1 VITPTAA
8 QRSAIAA
15 PMGPVLVVAGP
26 GAGKTFCLIE
36 RIRFLVTEGAVLP
49 ERVCAVT
56 FTNKAAEEIS
66 ARLHGALGEA
76 AERVTRGTLH
86 ALCADVLRAHGGAVD
101 IPRGFGVADD
111 AYQRLLLRRLGVRGR
126 QRMREALDAFTRAR
140 LRGSAVHAREA
151 DLLERYR
158 TQLRRRDLLDFD
170 DLIVETV
177 RLLELPD
184 DAAAAAVARRWDCVL
199 VDEFQDLDPAQYRII
214 AALGSG
220 HRNVFAVGDDE
231 QSIFSWRGAD
241 PTVLA
246 RFQRDFGVERPIVLD
261 RNRRCARPIFE
272 RARQLIQVEPS
283 LFTKDLV
290 ADRESPFPVAAVA
303 LPDDRA
309 EAVFLIRDLLADH
322 AAAGLPWG
330 DYAVLY
336 RTHEIGH
343 ALEGALLE
351 GGIPCRLARGRA
363 LQDDPIA
370 GHVIA
375 ALRLMRHPDDPVLV
389 EAFAELVLPEDLL
402 TRVRVHARSTRVPLL
417 EAVRAVAG
425 SLVRG
430 SADARRLWRLLYQ
443 VEGLDAQF
451 RTHHTLPALV
461 EGLLSQRIGPYTNV
475 LEEREDELGD
485 PAGQPDAVALAGAL
499 AGALHGRGRVV
510 IVSQGPVRVGLRG
523 LLLAAGLTRV
533 AYDGAAGTEA
543 GADVS
548 LDADPVTV
556 FKSLQLVHCR
566 DLAHQFDDFVAFDL
580 ETTGRDPRD
589 CEIVEVGAVRVRGG
603 AVVDRFHRL
612 VRPAVPVSEG
622 ASAVHGYTDADLA
635 NAPPFAEV
643 WPAFRAF
650 VGGDLLVAHNAFE
663 FDLPVLRRLATLHGG
678 TDDIVVYDSLILA
691 RALVAGRASLEALA
705 ERFAVPLPR
714 AHHALDDAEALA
726 GVFVALTRLQ
736 LARTRKTALAHLLDF
751 VGLSLALGPGPVSD
765 EAELLREVS
774 RTHALGPYSDCLGF
788 YEAERR
794 RLHAPDL
801 PDLDVVIDRLGGQAL
816 LERLRTTRTAEQRYP
831 EAYARLMRLVG
842 ESTAADL
849 GDAVDRLLET
859 VALSTSREAE
869 IDPARVNLLTLHA
882 TKGLEFSRVYVVG
895 VEDHQLPGWG
905 AMAYGRT
912 DEIREARRLL
922 YVGMT
927 RARDRLVL
935 TRVATRR
942 GREAGGNRFLD
953 EMGLAPRSI
962 DEEMQTAGPG
972 TATDA

>member
-1 VITPTAA
+1 
-8 QRSAIAA
+8 
-15 PMGPVLVVAGP
+15 MGPVLVVAGP

-36 RIRFLVTEGAVLP
+36 RIRYLVTQGEMAP
-49 ERVCAVT
+49 ERLCAVT

-66 ARLHGALGEA
+66 GRLRGALGDA

-86 ALCADVLRAHGGAVD
+86 ALCADVLRAHGGAVG

-111 AYQRLLLRRLGVRGR
+111 AYQHLLLRRLGVRGR
-126 QRMREALDAFTRAR
+126 QRMHEVFAAFARAR
-140 LRGSAVHAREA
+140 LRGAAIPAREA
-151 DLLERYR
+151 DLLTRYR
-158 TQLRRRDLLDFD
+158 AQLRRRELLDFD
-170 DLIVETV
+170 DLIAETV
-177 RLLELPD
+177 RLLDVPGG
-184 DAAAAAVARRWDCVL
+184 AAASAVASRWDYVL
-199 VDEFQDLDPAQYRII
+199 VDEFQDLDPAQYHVI
-214 AALGSG
+214 AALAAG

-241 PTVLA
+241 PTVIT
-246 RFQRDFGVERPIVLD
+246 RFQRDFGITRPLILD
-261 RNRRCARPIFE
+261 RNRRCARPIFD
-272 RARQLIQVEPS
+272 RARRLIQVEPS

-290 ADRESPFPVAAVA
+290 ADRESPFPVMAVA

-309 EAVFLIRDLLADH
+309 EAEFLIRDLTADH
-322 AAAGLPWG
+322 ATSGLPWG
-330 DYAVLY
+330 EYAVLY

-375 ALRLMRHPDDPVLV
+375 ALRLMRRRDDPVLI

-402 TRVRVHARSTRVPLL
+402 ARVRVQARTARTPLL
-417 EAVRAVAG
+417 DAVRAVAT

-443 VEGLDAQF
+443 VEGFDAQV
-451 RTHHTLPALV
+451 RAHQTVRALV

-475 LEEREDELGD
+475 LEEREDDLTD
-485 PAGQPDAVALAGAL
+485 PAGDRATVALAVALG
-499 AGALHGRGRVV
+499 GALHGRGRVV
-510 IVSQGPVRVGLRG
+510 VAAQGAARVGLRG
-523 LLLAAGLTRV
+523 LLLAAGMTRV
-533 AYDGAAGTEA
+533 GYDGAADGDG
-543 GADVS
+543 GADVRVE
-548 LDADPVTV
+548 ADPVAL
-556 FKSLQLVHCR
+556 FKALQLVHCR

-580 ETTGRDPRD
+580 ETTDRDPQS
-589 CEIVEVGAVRVRGG
+589 CEIVEIGAVRVRGG
-603 AVVDRFHRL
+603 AIVDRFHRL
-612 VRPAVPVSEG
+612 VRPTVAVTEG
-622 ASAVHGYTDADLA
+622 AAAVHGYTEVDLA
-635 NAPPFAEV
+635 GAPPFGDV

-650 VGGDLLVAHNAFE
+650 VGNDLLVAHNAFE
-663 FDLPVLRRLATLHGG
+663 FDLPVLRRLATPHGG
-678 TDDIVVYDSLILA
+678 ADDLVVYDSLILA

-726 GVFVALTRLQ
+726 GVFGTLTRLQ

-751 VGLSLALGPGPVSD
+751 VGLSLALGSGPASD

-774 RTHALGPYSDCLGF
+774 RAYALGPYSDCLAF
-788 YEAERR
+788 YQAERR
-794 RLHAPDL
+794 RLDAPDL
-801 PDLDVVIDRLGGQAL
+801 PDLEVVIDRLGGQAL
-816 LERLRTTRTAEQRYP
+816 LERLRASRTAEQRYP

-842 ESTAADL
+842 ESTGGSL
-849 GDAVDRLLET
+849 GEELDRLLEK
-859 VALSTSREAE
+859 VALSTSREADV
-869 IDPARVNLLTLHA
+869 DPARVNLLTLHA

-895 VEDHQLPGWG
+895 AEDHQLPGWG
-905 AMAYGRT
+905 AIAYGRV

-942 GREAGGNRFLD
+942 GKDAGGNRFLD
-953 EMGLAPRSI
+953 EMGLAPQPV
-962 DEEMQTAGPG
+962 DNEGVPMPDPDPATA
-972 TATDA
+972 A

>member
-1 VITPTAA
+1 VSTPTPA
-8 QRSAIAA
+8 QRSAITA
-15 PMGPVLVVAGP
+15 PLGPVLVVAGP

-36 RIRFLVTEGAVLP
+36 RIRHLVM
-49 ERVCAVT
+49 ERGMAPQRLCAVT

-66 ARLHGALGEA
+66 ARLRGALGEA
-76 AERVTRGTLH
+76 ADRVTRGTLH
-86 ALCADVLRAHGGAVD
+86 ALCADLLRAHGGAID

-111 AYQRLLLRRLGVRGR
+111 VYQRLLLRRLGVRGR
-126 QRMREALDAFTRAR
+126 QRMREAIEAFTRAR

-151 DLLERYR
+151 DLLGRYR
-158 TQLRRRDLLDFD
+158 AQLRRRELLDFD
-170 DLIVETV
+170 DLIAETA

-184 DAAAAAVARRWDCVL
+184 GVAAGAVARRWDCVL

-214 AALGSG
+214 AALGAA

-241 PTVLA
+241 PTVLE
-246 RFQRDFGVERPIVLD
+246 RFRRDFGIDRPIVLD

-272 RARQLIQVEPS
+272 RARRLIQVEPS
-283 LFTKDLV
+283 LFTKDLA
-290 ADRESPFPVAAVA
+290 ADRESPFPVVA
-303 LPDDRA
+303 MALADERA
-309 EAVFLIRDLLADH
+309 EAEFLIRDLRADH
-322 AAAGLPWG
+322 AAYGLPWG
-330 DYAVLY
+330 EYAVLY
-336 RTHEIGH
+336 RTHDIGH
-343 ALEGALLE
+343 VLEGALLE
-351 GGIPCRLARGRA
+351 GGIPCKLARGRA
-363 LQDDPIA
+363 LQDDPVA

-375 ALRLMRHPDDPVLV
+375 ALRLMRRPDDPVLV

-402 TRVRVHARSTRVPLL
+402 TRVRAHARSTRLAPLA
-417 EAVRAVAG
+417 AVRALAG

-451 RTHHTLPALV
+451 RTHQTLPALV

-475 LEEREDELGD
+475 LEEREDELSD
-485 PAGQPDAVALAGAL
+485 PADSPEAAAIAGAL
-499 AGALHGRGRVV
+499 ADALHGRGRVLLAA
-510 IVSQGPVRVGLRG
+510 QGPTRVGLRG
-523 LLLAAGLTRV
+523 LLLEAGLTRV
-533 AYDGAAGTEA
+533 SYEGLAGGGEPGDA
-543 GADVS
+543 L

-556 FKSLQLVHCR
+556 FKALQLVHCR

-580 ETTGRDPRD
+580 ETTGRDPQE
-589 CEIVEVGAVRVRGG
+589 CEIVEIGAVRVRSGT
-603 AVVDRFHRL
+603 VVDRFHRL

-635 NAPPFAEV
+635 GAPPFAEV

-663 FDLPVLRRLATLHGG
+663 FDLPVLRRLAAPHGG
-678 TDDIVVYDSLILA
+678 TDDIVVYDSLVLA
-691 RALVAGRASLEALA
+691 RALVAGRAGLEALA
-705 ERFAVPLPR
+705 ERFAVPLAR
-714 AHHALDDAEALA
+714 AHHALDDADALA

-736 LARTRKTALAHLLDF
+736 LARTRKTALVHLLDF
-751 VGLSLALGPGPVSD
+751 VGLTLALSAGPGSD
-765 EAELLREVS
+765 EAELLRELS
-774 RTHALGPYSDCLGF
+774 RTYALGPYSDCLGF
-788 YEAERR
+788 YDAERR
-794 RLHAPDL
+794 RLRAPDL
-801 PDLDVVIDRLGGQAL
+801 PETDVVIDRLGGQAL

-842 ESTAADL
+842 ESGAADL
-849 GDAVDRLLET
+849 GEAVDRLLEK
-859 VALSTSREAE
+859 VALSTSREAD

-905 AMAYGRT
+905 ALAYGRT

-942 GREAGGNRFLD
+942 GRDAGGHRFLD
-953 EMGLAPRSI
+953 EMGLAP
-962 DEEMQTAGPG
+962 QPAV
-972 TATDA
+972 